1 MSARPAD
8 QTFELA
14 ERSDGFN
21 YEYRMRCACGETSAL
36 AADDYFA
43 EARRARMDCA
53 HCGREIHFGPAVAAL
68 RDENDRALQDNLVS
82 TFAWYHTSTSPN
94 WPSPGYAA
102 QFENQLKWVE
112 RDFGISRDNYLAQ
125 QTSKALHVGTYEA
138 AIENM
143 LRRMENQGD
152 STKQFYLYRVA
163 LRLTPG
169 SINTGYRDE
178 NHAVASDISVA
189 EISDA
194 GLDAVRYLN
203 VHEAM
208 GTLSLAVVPSAIAA
222 MQCIPIPTSEVIT
235 DDQPAAVR
243 AAVED
248 VRNATRKLRTAEEAL
263 SSIEPSVR
271 RMMTLGMRPDPDGAA
286 KRIGKLEQKYY
297 RSWHDLQEQLASE
310 YLPNVSAVI
319 RRDFN
324 DAVAGWRD
332 ENAEVFVQRYRRL
345 TALLERPSE
354 AIAKVSTQAWR
365 FVGGAQASLSSSA
378 QMSDAPDSASRD
390 EPPSWMQLNAGA

>member
-1 MSARPAD
+1 MSAHPAD

-14 ERSDGFN
+14 ERSDGSN
-21 YEYRMRCACGETSAL
+21 YECRMRCACDETSAL

-53 HCGREIHFGPAVAAL
+53 HCGGEIHFGPAVAAL
-68 RDENDRALQDNLVS
+68 RDENDPALQDNLVS
-82 TFAWYHTSTSPN
+82 TFAWYHTSTSPD

-102 QFENQLKWVE
+102 RFENQLKWVE
-112 RDFGISRDNYLAQ
+112 RDFGISRDTYLAQ

-169 SINTGYRDE
+169 RINTGCRDE

-194 GLDAVRYLN
+194 RLEAVRYLN

-208 GTLSLAVVPSAIAA
+208 GTLSVAVVPSAIAA
-222 MQCIPIPTSEVIT
+222 VQCIPIPASEVIT
-235 DDQPAAVR
+235 DDQPASLR
-243 AAVED
+243 AAVEG
-248 VRNATRKLRTAEEAL
+248 VRNATRKLRTAEQAL
-263 SSIEPSVR
+263 SSIEPRVR
-271 RMMTLGMRPDPDGAA
+271 RMMTLGMRPDPEGAA

-345 TALLERPSE
+345 AWLLERPSE
-354 AIAKVSTQAWR
+354 AIAEVATQPWR
-365 FVGGAQASLSSSA
+365 FVGGA
-378 QMSDAPDSASRD
+378 
-390 EPPSWMQLNAGA
+390 

>member
-1 MSARPAD
+1 MSAHPAYL
-8 QTFELA
+8 TFELA

-21 YEYRMRCACGETSAL
+21 YDYRMRCACGETSAL
-36 AADDYFA
+36 AADDYLA
-43 EARRARMDCA
+43 EARSARMNCA
-53 HCGREIHFGPAVAAL
+53 HCGREIHFGRAVAAL
-68 RDENDRALQDNLVS
+68 REENDPALQDNLVS
-82 TFAWYHTSTSPN
+82 TFAWYHTSTSPD
-94 WPSPGYAA
+94 WPSPDYAA

-112 RDFGISRDNYLAQ
+112 RDFGISRDNYLAR

-138 AIENM
+138 GIENM
-143 LRRMENQGD
+143 LRRMEYQNDG
-152 STKQFYLYRVA
+152 TKQFYLYRVA

-169 SINTGYRDE
+169 RISAGYRDE

-222 MQCIPIPTSEVIT
+222 VQCIPIPIATSEVIT

-243 AAVED
+243 ATVED

-263 SSIEPSVR
+263 SSIEPRVQ
-271 RMMTLGMRPDPDGAA
+271 RMMVLGMRPDPDGAA

-297 RSWHDLQEQLASE
+297 RTWHDLQERLATE

-332 ENAEVFVQRYRRL
+332 ENAEVFVQRYRPL
-345 TALLERPSE
+345 ASLLERPSE
-354 AIAKVSTQAWR
+354 AIAEVSTQAWR
-365 FVGGAQASLSSSA
+365 FVGGAQASL
-378 QMSDAPDSASRD
+378 
-390 EPPSWMQLNAGA
+390 

>member
-1 MSARPAD
+1 LSARSAD
-8 QTFELA
+8 RTFVLA

-36 AADDYFA
+36 SADDYFA
-43 EARRARMDCA
+43 AARRARMDCA
-53 HCGREIHFGPAVAAL
+53 HCDREIHFGPAVAAL
-68 RDENDRALQDNLVS
+68 RAENDPALQDNLVS
-82 TFAWYHTSTSPN
+82 AFAWYHTTTSLD
-94 WPSPGYAA
+94 WPSPDYAA
-102 QFENQLKWVE
+102 QFESQLKWVE
-112 RDFGISRDNYLAQ
+112 RDFGISRGDYLAQ

-143 LRRMENQGD
+143 LRRMENQDD
-152 STKQFYLYRVA
+152 SANQFYLYRVA
-163 LRLTPG
+163 LRLMPG
-169 SINTGYRDE
+169 RISTGYRDE

-222 MQCIPIPTSEVIT
+222 VQCIPIPTSEAIA
-235 DDQPAAVR
+235 DDPPASVR
-243 AAVED
+243 AAVEG
-248 VRNATRKLRTAEEAL
+248 VRTATRKLRTAEEAV
-263 SSIEPSVR
+263 SSIDPRVR

-286 KRIGKLEQKYY
+286 KRIGKLEQNHY
-297 RSWHDLQEQLASE
+297 RSWHDLEERLAAE
-310 YLPNVSAVI
+310 YLPSASAVI

-332 ENAEVFVQRYRRL
+332 ENPEVFVQRYRRL
-345 TALLERPSE
+345 ASLLECPSE
-354 AIAKVSTQAWR
+354 AIAEVSTHAWR
-365 FVGGAQASLSSSA
+365 SVEGA
-378 QMSDAPDSASRD
+378 
-390 EPPSWMQLNAGA
+390 